1 MSSGLWA
8 RAAVVCVLVALA
20 GSARA
25 DERRMVAVIDLSAQ
39 PEAKTL
45 RDQLYAALINHW
57 ALQPLKTGGLNDA
70 LQGDFVDEDSKWL
83 ADARDKRV
91 AAEDALARFDFPNAL
106 AYAEEGEQLAPAM
119 SPAAAAV
126 VCADLALDG
135 GVAQLAGHDRDEAA
149 RRLAFTHRL
158 DPGRALDPVRYSP
171 DILEAYRAA
180 AAAPAPRV
188 QLAVRGTGPVWIDGA
203 ARGPAPGTFEVD
215 AGYHLVQIAAPD
227 RITAGQIVLADRDAA
242 VAIEA
247 PVAPLEL
254 QVERARKALAALPDD
269 AVARAGAMQQLAQ
282 LLGVHDAV
290 LIWKRALD
298 GKLLVQ
304 TWRDRA
310 PGFSALREAGGV
322 AASEILA
329 PLAPPRPPQPPPQP
343 RLAASRV
350 LPPAPHHEPEPVW
363 YQRRWVQASV
373 AGGVVLGVIGAIL
386 IVNHQAW
393 VMDNTNAQFK

>member
-1 MSSGLWA
+1 MSPGWVA
-8 RAAVVCVLVALA
+8 RVGVVCALVGLA
-20 GSARA
+20 GHARA

-70 LQGDFVDEDSKWL
+70 LQGDFVDEDSKWI
-83 ADARDKRV
+83 ADARDKRIV
-91 AAEDALARFDFPNAL
+91 AEEALARFEFANAL
-106 AYAEEGEQLAPAM
+106 AYAEEGEKLAPSM
-119 SPAAAAV
+119 SPGAAATA
-126 VCADLALDG
+126 CADLALDA
-135 GVAQLAGHDRDEAA
+135 GVAELAGHDRDEAA

-158 DPGRALDPVRYSP
+158 DPARALDPVRYSP

-188 QLAVRGTGPVWIDGA
+188 RLSVRATGPVWIDGA
-203 ARGPAPGTFEVD
+203 ARGVAPGPFEV
-215 AGYHLVQIAAPD
+215 ASGYHLVQIAASD
-227 RITAGQIVLADRDAA
+227 RITAGAIVLADHD
-242 VAIEA
+242 VAITIEA
-247 PVAPLEL
+247 PAAPLEL

-269 AVARAGAMQQLAQ
+269 AVARAGAMRQLAQ

-322 AASEILA
+322 PASEILA
-329 PLAPPRPPQPPPQP
+329 PLAPPRPPQPPQP
-343 RLAASRV
+343 KLAASHV
-350 LPPAPHHEPEPVW
+350 LPPLLHHEAEPAW
-363 YQRRWVQASV
+363 YRRRWVQASV
-373 AGGVVLGVIGAIL
+373 AGGVVLTVIGAIL
-386 IVNHQAW
+386 IANHQAW
-393 VMDNTNAQFK
+393 VMNNPNTHFPQ